1 MYFLKL
7 KAVGFYK
14 MLVKI
19 YKTTQCHD
27 PEGHNFNFHHHEN
40 LKFQASTAQQ
50 KQMVLG

>member
-7 KAVGFYK
+7 KAVGFSK

-27 PEGHNFNFHHHEN
+27 PEGHYLNLHHHEN
-40 LKFQASTAQQ
+40 LKSQVSTAQQ